1 MPTVI
6 RKRNQNEMHVLA
18 ALMTERLSSGLKRK
32 SIVRPSQWA
41 EAYREMGPPYPGR
54 WSFKRHPWLRGM
66 HDSEAEFNVGQKAA
80 QMGFTETV
88 LNIVFY
94 HIDIHGVDCLYVL
107 PAKTPDASD
116 FSAAR
121 FDPAIESSP
130 HLGNIFTDVKNVG
143 HKRAGQANLYIRGS
157 KSRAGLK
164 SVPVGVLVLDEKDE
178 MRQENIPLA
187 RERLSGYSMA
197 LTWEISTPTVDD
209 KGINTTFKT
218 STQEEFFFQCPGC
231 GKHINLEFPR
241 NYEICGEHSDDP
253 DVSKSFLK
261 CHLCNKELVHDR
273 KWEFLAN
280 GIWVPKFKEK
290 TMRGFGIS
298 QMYSSAKGATPSNFI
313 KAYFLAQT
321 NPADE
326 QEFHNSKL
334 GVPHIVDGAKL
345 TDADLRECMGGF
357 LKRYYE
363 ERSDRLITM
372 GVDVGNWLHY
382 EIDMWRLAPDSVNV
396 NTHAKPSVIL
406 EGKCRHFEELDALMD
421 AFKIKHAVIDS
432 QPEKRKAREFAE
444 RWFGKVH
451 MCQYSRGIAGKQI
464 HVNEEELTVSVD
476 RTSWLDL
483 SLSRFR
489 SKMILLPKD
498 LSNEY
503 KEHLKALVRIY
514 EKDSDGNLIGKY
526 VKGDNNHDHFAHS
539 RNYAEIALPLA
550 VSVGV
555 SQNMESPA

>member
-1 MPTVI
+1 
-6 RKRNQNEMHVLA
+6 MHHLA
-18 ALMTERLSSGLKRK
+18 ALMTERLCSGLRRQ
-32 SIVRPSQWA
+32 SIVLPSQWA

-66 HDSEAEFNVGQKAA
+66 HDSKAEFNVGQKAA

-94 HIDIHGVDCLYVL
+94 YIDIHGVDCLYVL

-121 FDPAIESSP
+121 FDPAIELSA
-130 HLGNIFTDVKNVG
+130 HLGTIFTDVKNVG

-157 KSRAGLK
+157 KSRSGLK

-178 MRQENIPLA
+178 MTQANIPLA
-187 RERLSGYSMA
+187 RERLAGYSMA

-209 KGINTTFKT
+209 KGINNTFKR
-218 STQEEFFFQCPGC
+218 STQEEFFFRCPGC
-231 GKHINLEFPR
+231 GKLINLEFPR
-241 NYEICGEHSDDP
+241 NYEICGDNSDDP
-253 DVSKSFLK
+253 DIVRSHVK
-261 CHLCNKELVHDR
+261 CHHCSKKLEHDK
-273 KWEFLAN
+273 KWMYLESGL
-280 GIWVPKFKEK
+280 WVPKDKEK
-290 TMRGFGIS
+290 SMRGFGVS
-298 QMYSSAKGATPSNFI
+298 QMYSSAKGASPANFT
-313 KAYFLAQT
+313 KSYFLAQT

-326 QEFHNSKL
+326 QEFYNSKL
-334 GVPHIVDGAKL
+334 GLPHIVDGAKL
-345 TDADLRECMGGF
+345 TDADIMACTGGF
-357 LKRYYE
+357 LKRHFE
-363 ERSDRLITM
+363 ERANRLITM
-372 GVDVGNWLHY
+372 GIDVGNWLHY
-382 EIDMWRLAPDSVNV
+382 EIDLWQLAAGSVNV
-396 NTHAKPSVIL
+396 NTHAKCSVIL
-406 EGKCRHFEELDALMD
+406 EGKCRHFEELDTIMD
-421 AFKIKHAVIDS
+421 AFKVKHAVIDA

-451 MCQYSRGIAGKQI
+451 MCQYSRGIAGKQL
-464 HVNEEELTVSVD
+464 HVNEDELTVSVD

-489 SKMILLPKD
+489 SKMIVLPKD

-526 VKGDNNHDHFAHS
+526 VKGDNHHDHFAHS

-555 SQNMESPA
+555 PQNMESLA